1 MICRHEIVRLASF
14 GQSYT
19 PLSSRSLVV
28 QMVRVPD
35 WMSEHSGF
43 DPYSVGFLQF
53 SFVSN
58 SFVLAYHKV
67 VFVKAQG
74 EERVLT
80 YLIALRY

>member
-1 MICRHEIVRLASF
+1 MICRHEIIKSL
-14 GQSYT
+14 GLIQSYT

-43 DPYSVGFLQF
+43 NPYSVGLLQF

-58 SFVLAYHKV
+58 SLMLAYHKV
-67 VFVKAQG
+67 VFVKA
-74 EERVLT
+74 
-80 YLIALRY
+80 